1 MKIIHVWEFRMQ
13 KLDGY
18 SFSQETTFFSLIY
31 SYIYCS
37 ISGIQISKS
46 NIIKKK
52 TGRSFTSPH
61 SATMTFDQIKYISIK
76 HVLLLSDSIDTR
88 TTFSKI
94 SSRNIS
100 KYSAYTFL
108 KDTLGIL
115 MCQSSLVWIT
125 TRSSCYNILF

>member
-13 KLDGY
+13 RLDGY
-18 SFSQETTFFSLIY
+18 SFSQETTFCSLIY

-61 SATMTFDQIKYISIK
+61 SATITFDQIKYISIK

-88 TTFSKI
+88 TTFSKT

>member
-13 KLDGY
+13 RLDGY

-76 HVLLLSDSIDTR
+76 YVLLLSDSIDTR
-88 TTFSKI
+88 TTFSKT

-125 TRSSCYNILF
+125 TRRSCYNILF

>member
-13 KLDGY
+13 RLDGY

-76 HVLLLSDSIDTR
+76 YVLLLSDSIDTR
-88 TTFSKI
+88 TTFSKT

-125 TRSSCYNILF
+125 TRSSCYNTLF

>member
-13 KLDGY
+13 RLDGY

-76 HVLLLSDSIDTR
+76 YVLLLSDSIDTR
-88 TTFSKI
+88 TTFSKT